1 MGDLFLLNTR
11 CELTN
16 TIRRAFEVRR
26 HFLLSPCVVQL
37 ELFYYPHV
45 VQSELFIIPMC
56 CGAGAFS
63 RKPEPL
69 RSLFGRARRAEP
81 LGRRHAP
88 APIDIKVQINLENL
102 KLFLVYMFRFSL

>member
-37 ELFYYPHV
+37 ELF
-45 VQSELFIIPMC
+45 IIPMLC
-56 CGAGAFS
+56 SRSFLLFPCVVEPELFRESRSRSGAYLAKLGDGEPNLWVGACS
-63 RKPEPL
+63 G
-69 RSLFGRARRAEP
+69 S
-81 LGRRHAP
+81 
-88 APIDIKVQINLENL
+88 N
-102 KLFLVYMFRFSL
+102 